1 MLGKSQIKKKLTV
14 IAMVT
19 SSVALFLACASFA
32 TYEVFSFRRSMP
44 VDLAVLA
51 QITGDNAR
59 SALEFDDRTFAE
71 DTLLASLAARPHVT
85 MAVLYRPDGE
95 LFARYLGRGISADT
109 PVPDMQ
115 PTGFLFANDHLDV
128 YHTVES
134 DGRQVG
140 TVLLRSD
147 LQALYSRITT
157 YAGIATLVMLASLFV
172 ALILASRLQ
181 RVISEPILR
190 LAGITASV
198 ARNQNYSVRAEKPSA
213 DEIGTLYDGF
223 NEMLSEIQQRDEALQ
238 AAHRDLEKRVKERT
252 ADLMEAHG
260 LLKSEL
266 EERARAEE
274 ALRVS
279 QRKFKALVN
288 SIDGLVWE
296 ANPETFQFTFVS
308 EQAERLLGYPRSQW
322 TGEKD
327 FWKEHLLPEDKH
339 RAIEFFRQA
348 VATQKAHHFEYRMR
362 AASGDILWIRDSAT
376 LVRESGRP
384 AVLRG
389 VLQDITE
396 QKRAEQELDNL
407 NKQLMETSRQAGMA
421 EVATGVLHNVGNV
434 LNSVNVSATLVC
446 DRVRRSKIP
455 SLRKVADLINQN
467 LTDLPAFLS
476 SNKGRL
482 LPSYLTDLASKLADE
497 QVEIQ
502 AELESLSKNIEH
514 IKDIVSMQQ
523 SYARVSGVV
532 ETLSMKDLIEDS
544 LQFNA
549 AAYARHGVEV
559 IREYDGSPR
568 VSVDKHKVLQIL
580 INLFNNAKYA
590 MDKNGPRPKRLV
602 IGLKQKAGR
611 SVIVTITDNGMG
623 IAKENLTRVFNHGFT
638 TRKDGHGFGL
648 HSGALAAKEMGG
660 SLTAYSGGPGVG
672 ATFTLEVPMATAQSA
687 SIAA

>member
-1 MLGKSQIKKKLTV
+1 V
-14 IAMVT
+14 
-19 SSVALFLACASFA
+19 
-32 TYEVFSFRRSMP
+32 
-44 VDLAVLA
+44 VLV
-51 QITGDNAR
+51 
-59 SALEFDDRTFAE
+59 S
-71 DTLLASLAARPHVT
+71 LL
-85 MAVLYRPDGE
+85 
-95 LFARYLGRGISADT
+95 
-109 PVPDMQ
+109 
-115 PTGFLFANDHLDV
+115 
-128 YHTVES
+128 
-134 DGRQVG
+134 
-140 TVLLRSD
+140 
-147 LQALYSRITT
+147 
-157 YAGIATLVMLASLFV
+157 V

-181 RVISEPILR
+181 RVISEPILA
-190 LAGITASV
+190 LAKITASV
-198 ARNQNYSVRAEKPSA
+198 ARQQNYSVRAKKPSK

-223 NEMLSEIQQRDEALQ
+223 NEMLAEIQQRDAALQ
-238 AAHRDLEKRVKERT
+238 VAHRELEKRVNERT
-252 ADLMEAHG
+252 ADLTEAHG

-279 QRKFKALVN
+279 QQKLEALVN

-308 EQAERLLGYPRSQW
+308 EQAERLLGYPRSHW
-322 TGEKD
+322 TEEKD
-327 FWKEHLLPEDKH
+327 FWKEHLLPEDRH

-362 AASGDILWIRDSAT
+362 AADGRILWIRDSAT
-376 LVRESGRP
+376 LVREPGRP

-396 QKRAEQELDNL
+396 QKNAEQELDTL

-455 SLRKVADLINQN
+455 SLRKAADLINQN
-467 LTDLPAFLS
+467 LTDLPTFLS

-482 LPSYLTDLASKLADE
+482 LPSYLTELASKLADE
-497 QVEIQ
+497 QGEIQ

-532 ETLSMKDLIEDS
+532 ETLDVRDLIEDS

-559 IREYDGSPR
+559 IRDYDGNPR
-568 VSVDKHKVLQIL
+568 VCVDKHKVLQIL

-590 MDKNGPRPKRLV
+590 MEKNGPRPKRLV
-602 IGLKQKAGR
+602 IGLKQKPGR
-611 SVIVTITDNGMG
+611 NVIVTITDNGMG
-623 IAKENLTRVFNHGFT
+623 IAKENINRVFNHGFT

-660 SLTAYSGGPGVG
+660 SLTAYSGGPGAG
-672 ATFTLEVPMATAQSA
+672 ATFTLELPVANAQAA